1 MQNCWLPQFV
11 TVEVVPEATRHCQV
25 CSNTM
30 QAPCG
35 LVSTQLDPTWLQ
47 PRSRSGW
54 QSSVEFCERQLY
66 SEVVRQQSR

>member
-1 MQNCWLPQFV
+1 
-11 TVEVVPEATRHCQV
+11 
-25 CSNTM
+25 M

-47 PRSRSGW
+47 PRSRKGW